1 MTLRVLVITPVY
13 YPEVG
18 GGALATYLITDVLAR
33 TGQLRLTVLTGVR
46 NPERVN
52 GVNYIYDPLIK
63 LINKRY
69 FLPSLLAKRYQKILK
84 RHDIIYVAYAFP
96 FVPLG
101 KAYGKKVI
109 VHLHD
114 YRPISLNG
122 VVLAGTKGSSSFRLI
137 KDSFNIR
144 LMQKKGV
151 KDLAR
156 NVLNIPY
163 TLQMR
168 RWVSMAD
175 TILAVSK
182 RHAEILSKYM
192 PECRNKIRVL
202 YNPLPNLPKFEKK
215 LEEAPTFLYCGGDSY
230 VKGFH
235 ILIEVLKALGE
246 NKQTHFKLILTN
258 KYSQES
264 LGILNKLKRRY
275 NLDIEVHGMV
285 EYSDLV
291 KLHSRAWALL
301 FPSIWEEPLPY
312 TVMEAL
318 LAGTL
323 PLAFKVGGVSEI
335 VEKTC
340 AEDFLIPPNMH
351 KRLLEAIETIASYD
365 KRHFEKYFT
374 HNLVNNSSISVKF
387 SEQKLLKDFLDILLT
402 FQAT

>member
-1 MTLRVLVITPVY
+1 MTVKMLVVTPVY
-13 YPEVG
+13 HPEVG

-33 TGQLRLTVLTGVR
+33 TGQLRLTVLTGVK

-84 RHDIIYVAYAFP
+84 KHDIIYVAYAFP

-122 VVLAGTKGSSSFRLI
+122 IVLAGTKGSSSFRLI
-137 KDSFNIR
+137 KDSFTIR

-235 ILIEVLKALGE
+235 ILIEALKALGE

-323 PLAFKVGGVSEI
+323 PLAFKVGGISEI

-351 KRLLEAIETIASYD
+351 KKLLEAIETIASYD